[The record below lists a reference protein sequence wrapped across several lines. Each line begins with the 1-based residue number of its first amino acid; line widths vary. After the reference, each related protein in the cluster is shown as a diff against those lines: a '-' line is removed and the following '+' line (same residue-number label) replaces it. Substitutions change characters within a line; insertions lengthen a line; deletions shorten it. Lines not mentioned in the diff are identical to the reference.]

1 MKTITILPIGTEV
14 YFFDPL
20 LEGDLE
26 IFKSIILG
34 CYVNKNEGELYY
46 QMISRPAPAW
56 CVSDTLEGVEILKR
70 AFLHY
75 REKLQMANAE
85 NKVRYSELRNGTV
98 FDEYKADVL
107 PTEEKIGESDD
118 ESKNSAN
125 DA

>member
-1 MKTITILPIGTEV
+1 MKTITALPIGTEV

-26 IFKSIILG
+26 IFKSVVLG
-34 CYVNKNEGELYY
+34 SYVNKNEGELYY

-75 REKLQMANAE
+75 REKLQTANTE
-85 NKVRYSELRNGTV
+85 NKVRYNELRDGTV
-98 FDEYKADVL
+98 FDEYKADGL
-107 PTEEKIGESDD
+107 PTEKKIGDNND
-118 ESKNSAN
+118 ESENSAN